1 MNCTAVVAIVTQASS
16 LIHTTPQQVC
26 LLTLPQVQLSSRYV
40 MCGKLLH
47 GLQNILLLYV
57 ILSFLLSILSNMTV
71 DQELPLGLEAQPK
84 QSSSLRA
91 EVLPG
96 GKQVKADMNK
106 ELNNSEQI
114 PNKPTLEQSVLDENS
129 RMLLDID
136 INSHFTPPVEEDV
149 TDEEVGD
156 RILGNSTQG
165 TKLESNMIKSVSDK
179 LTVARQ
185 GRVFLPLSSVGVPSD
200 RQSTAKLHHCM
211 NSIPRNSDL
220 GVAMEPVELVSVTP
234 TPTGTP
240 REEVAA
246 QDSQRSGLVSSS
258 LDVTLPASELVLPGD
273 DHMNQYWPVRGH
285 LTSALR

>member
-1 MNCTAVVAIVTQASS
+1 
-16 LIHTTPQQVC
+16 
-26 LLTLPQVQLSSRYV
+26 
-40 MCGKLLH
+40 
-47 GLQNILLLYV
+47 
-57 ILSFLLSILSNMTV
+57 MTV

-91 EVLPG
+91 EVLPC

-114 PNKPTLEQSVLDENS
+114 PNKPTLEQTVLDENS

-136 INSHFTPPVEEDV
+136 INSHFTRPVEDDV

-156 RILGNSTQG
+156 RIFGNSTQG

-211 NSIPRNSDL
+211 NSIPRNLDL

-240 REEVAA
+240 REEDAA
-246 QDSQRSGLVSSS
+246 QDSQLSGLVSSS
-258 LDVTLPASELVLPGD
+258 LDVTLPASGLVSPGD